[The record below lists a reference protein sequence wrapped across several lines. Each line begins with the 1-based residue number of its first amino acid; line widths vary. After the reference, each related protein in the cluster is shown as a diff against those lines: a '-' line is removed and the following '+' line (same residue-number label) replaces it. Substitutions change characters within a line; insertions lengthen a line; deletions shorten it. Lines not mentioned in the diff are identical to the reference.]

1 MKKINLLTI
10 FTLVLLIVAQGI
22 SQDKIALILKARGK
36 TSIKR
41 AQGSDFKSGVTV
53 GTPLYSKDQIKTG
66 DDGYAVLVFLDDK
79 TQIKVRENSEMV
91 ISGDRKPDAISKQ
104 ISMQFGT
111 LKAEV
116 TPMKKGEFTIA
127 TPTSVASVKGTV
139 FWVQSDPVN
148 GDTFYGISGSVE
160 VTNNES
166 GATILVGANQTG
178 KSMPNGE
185 TGVESTQSGDAP
197 EDKPEE
203 ETETIN
209 SLRIQFQNSS
219 GETKDLRIDYK

>member
-1 MKKINLLTI
+1 MKKFNLITI
-10 FTLVLLIVAQGI
+10 FTLVLLIVSQGI

-41 AQGSDFKSGVTV
+41 AQGTEFKAGVAV
-53 GTPLYSKDQIKTG
+53 GTPLYSKDQIRTG
-66 DDGYAVLVFLDDK
+66 DDGYAVIVFLDDK
-79 TQIKVRENSEMV
+79 TQIKVRENTEMV
-91 ISGDRKPDAISKQ
+91 ISGDRKPEAISKQ
-104 ISMQFGT
+104 IAMQFGT

-116 TPMKKGEFTIA
+116 TPLKKGEFTIA

-139 FWVQSDPVN
+139 FWVISDPVN
-148 GDTFYGISGSVE
+148 GDSFYGVSGSVE

-178 KSMPNGE
+178 KSTPNGD
-185 TGVESTQSGDAP
+185 TGVETTESGDAP
-197 EDKPEE
+197 EDEPDE